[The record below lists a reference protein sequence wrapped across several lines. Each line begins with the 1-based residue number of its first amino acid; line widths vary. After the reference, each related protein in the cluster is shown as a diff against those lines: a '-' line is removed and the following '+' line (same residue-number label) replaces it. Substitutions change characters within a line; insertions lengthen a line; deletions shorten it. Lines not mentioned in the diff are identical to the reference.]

1 MYMDMYMIIP
11 VFIES
16 FILRI
21 HRGRWCVLHTQDI
34 QRIFVYLFIGD
45 ISPPLIIY
53 TGEIGNVNAMCHGD
67 DGFYFLY
74 VEVCEIWEYLLNR
87 IEISID
93 TIEDL

>member
-1 MYMDMYMIIP
+1 
-11 VFIES
+11 
-16 FILRI
+16 
-21 HRGRWCVLHTQDI
+21 
-34 QRIFVYLFIGD
+34 
-45 ISPPLIIY
+45 
-53 TGEIGNVNAMCHGD
+53 MCHGD